1 MRPTSRSP
9 RRRIRPALARTA
21 AAALTCL
28 ATLAAGLVLAAPGRR
43 RQPGDAGQLHRLRL
57 RPVHGADP
65 AGDGRLADAAR
76 RTGRSASTS
85 PATRAAASASR
96 T

>member
-9 RRRIRPALARTA
+9 RRRPVRRRACAVVLTA
-21 AAALTCL
+21 L
-28 ATLAAGLVLAAPGRR
+28 ATLAAGLVLAAPADAGNR
-43 RQPGDAGQLHRLRL
+43 GDPGQLHRLRL

-65 AGDGRLADAAR
+65 GGDGRLADELAVLGGGHLHLR
-76 RTGRSASTS
+76 GLPRLHR
-85 PATRAAASASR
+85 ASR